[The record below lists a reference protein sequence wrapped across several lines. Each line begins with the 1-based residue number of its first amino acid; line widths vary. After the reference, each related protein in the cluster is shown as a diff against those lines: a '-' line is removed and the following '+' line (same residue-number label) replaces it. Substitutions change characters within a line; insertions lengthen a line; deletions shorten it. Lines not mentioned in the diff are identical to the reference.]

1 MRNPLAAM
9 FHRTFVTTVTTIVAP
24 LLILVTFAPF
34 VSAQDTD
41 NVIRIGYQKYG
52 TLVLLKARGSLEK
65 RLAPLHVEVKWTE
78 FPAGPQLLEG
88 LNVGSIDFGIAGEA
102 PPIFAQAAGA
112 DLVYAGYEPPASAGE
127 AILVPKDSSIRT
139 VAELKG
145 KKVALNKGSNVHFM
159 LVKLLEKAGVQY
171 KDIDTVFLT
180 PADAR
185 AAFER
190 GSVDAWAIWE
200 PFLAAAQRQTGA
212 RILADGNG
220 VVSNHQFFLA
230 SRSYAAKRADVVA
243 IVLEELAIVDQW
255 AKTNPKDAAGALQP
269 QMGLDQPTLELA
281 LSRGGYG
288 VTPMNDAVLAEQQR
302 IADTFHDLKLIPKH
316 INVRDAT
323 LQGTSAGAEA
333 RR

>member
-1 MRNPLAAM
+1 MPNSLPAM
-9 FHRTFVTTVTTIVAP
+9 FHRTIVVPILILMALAP
-24 LLILVTFAPF
+24 LAL
-34 VSAQDTD
+34 AQNADKLL
-41 NVIRIGYQKYG
+41 RIGYQKYG

-65 RLAPLHVEVKWTE
+65 RLAPLHVEVTWTE

-88 LNVGSIDFGIAGEA
+88 LNVGAIDFGIAGEA

-112 DLVYAGYEPPASAGE
+112 DLVYVGNEPPASAGE
-127 AILVPKDSSIRT
+127 AILVPKDSPIKT

-145 KKVALNKGSNVHFM
+145 KKVALNKGSNVHFL

-171 KDIDTVFLT
+171 KDIDAVFLT

-190 GSVDAWAIWE
+190 SSVDAWAIWE

-230 SRSYAAKRADVVA
+230 SRLYATKRADVVA
-243 IVLEELAIVDQW
+243 IVLEELAAVDHW
-255 AKTNPKDAAGALQP
+255 AKANPNEAAAALSP
-269 QMGLDQPTLELA
+269 QIGLDQPTLELA

-288 VTPMNDAVLAEQQR
+288 VTPVDDAVLAEQQR
-302 IADTFHDLKLIPKH
+302 IADAFYDLHLIPKR

-323 LQGTSAGAEA
+323 LQGASTGTEA
-333 RR
+333 KR

>member
-1 MRNPLAAM
+1 MRNSLPAM
-9 FHRTFVTTVTTIVAP
+9 FRHMTVATIMVQMALAP
-24 LLILVTFAPF
+24 
-34 VSAQDTD
+34 SALTQNAD
-41 NVIRIGYQKYG
+41 NVVRIGYQKYG

-88 LNVGSIDFGIAGEA
+88 LNVGAIDFGIAGEA

-112 DLVYAGYEPPASAGE
+112 DLVYVGYEPPASAGE
-127 AILVPKDSSIRT
+127 AILVPQDSPIKT
-139 VAELKG
+139 VPELKG
-145 KKVALNKGSNVHFM
+145 KKVALNKGSNVHFL
-159 LVKLLEKAGVQY
+159 LVKLLEQAGVNY
-171 KDIDTVFLT
+171 KDIDTIFLT

-230 SRSYAAKRADVVA
+230 ARSYAKKREDVIA
-243 IVLEELAIVDQW
+243 IIIDELAKVDEW
-255 AKTNPKDAAGALQP
+255 AKTDTKAAAAALQP
-269 QMGLDQPTLELA
+269 QIGLDQATLELA

-288 VTPMNDAVLAEQQR
+288 VAPVNDAVLAEQQR
-302 IADTFHDLKLIPKH
+302 IADAFYDLKLIPKH

-323 LQGTSAGAEA
+323 LQGTSTGTQAK
-333 RR
+333 R

>member
-1 MRNPLAAM
+1 MRNSLPARFRRTAVAPMLVLMALTPLALTQNA
-9 FHRTFVTTVTTIVAP
+9 
-24 LLILVTFAPF
+24 
-34 VSAQDTD
+34 D
-41 NVIRIGYQKYG
+41 NVLRIGYQKYG

-65 RLAPLHVEVKWTE
+65 RLAAMHVEVKWTE

-88 LNVGSIDFGIAGEA
+88 LNVGSIDFGTAGEA

-112 DLVYAGYEPPASAGE
+112 DLVYVGNEPPASAGE
-127 AILVPKDSSIRT
+127 AILVPKNSSIKT

-145 KKVALNKGSNVHFM
+145 KKVALNKGSNVHFL
-159 LVKLLEKAGVQY
+159 LVKLLQRAGVNY
-171 KDIDTVFLT
+171 NDVDTIFLT

-200 PFLAAAQRQTGA
+200 PFLAAAQRQTDA

-230 SRSYAAKRADVVA
+230 ARSYAKKREDVIA
-243 IVLEELAIVDQW
+243 IILDELATVDQW
-255 AKTNPKDAAGALQP
+255 AKTDTKEAAAALEP
-269 QMGLDQPTLELA
+269 QIGLDQATLELA

-288 VTPMNDAVLAEQQR
+288 VTPVNDAVLAEQQR
-302 IADTFHDLKLIPKH
+302 VADAFYDLKLIPKR

-323 LQGTSAGAEA
+323 LPGRLAGTQAQ
-333 RR
+333 R

>member
-1 MRNPLAAM
+1 MRNSLPEI
-9 FHRTFVTTVTTIVAP
+9 FHRAIVAIT
-24 LLILVTFAPF
+24 LALMALAPF
-34 VSAQDTD
+34 SLAQNTD
-41 NVIRIGYQKYG
+41 NVLRIGYQKYG

-65 RLAPLHVEVKWTE
+65 RLAPLHVDVKWTE

-88 LNVGSIDFGIAGEA
+88 LNVGSIDFGTVGEA

-112 DLVYAGYEPPASAGE
+112 DLIYVGNEPAASAAE
-127 AILVPKDSSIRT
+127 AIVVPKDSSIKT

-145 KKVALNKGSNVHFM
+145 KKVALNKGSNVHFL
-159 LVKLLEKAGVQY
+159 LVKLLERAGVNY
-171 KDIDTVFLT
+171 NDIDTIFLT

-200 PFLAAAQRQTGA
+200 PFLAAVQRQTGA

-230 SRSYAAKRADVVA
+230 ARSYAKKREDVIA
-243 IVLEELAIVDQW
+243 IILDELATVDQW
-255 AKTNPKDAAGALQP
+255 AKTDTKGAAAALEP
-269 QMGLDQPTLELA
+269 QIGLDQATLELA

-288 VTPMNDAVLAEQQR
+288 VTPVNDAVLAEQQR
-302 IADTFHDLKLIPKH
+302 VADAFYDLKLIPKR

-323 LQGTSAGAEA
+323 LPGRLAGTQAQ
-333 RR
+333 R

>member
-1 MRNPLAAM
+1 MTNFIKAK
-9 FHRTFVTTVTTIVAP
+9 FHST
-24 LLILVTFAPF
+24 ILVAILLLMALAPYAL
-34 VSAQDTD
+34 AQNAD

-65 RLAPLHVEVKWTE
+65 RIAPLHVEVKWTE

-88 LNVGSIDFGIAGEA
+88 LNVGSIDFGTAGEA

-112 DLVYAGYEPPASAGE
+112 DLVYVGNEPPASAGE
-127 AILVPKDSSIRT
+127 AILVPKNSPIKT

-145 KKVALNKGSNVHFM
+145 KKVALNKGSNVHFL
-159 LVKLLEKAGVQY
+159 LVKLLEQAGVNY
-171 KDIDTVFLT
+171 KDIDAIFLT

-190 GSVDAWAIWE
+190 GSVDAWVIWD

-230 SRSYAAKRADVVA
+230 SRSYASKRADVVA
-243 IVLEELAIVDQW
+243 IVLEELAAVDQW
-255 AKTNPKDAAGALQP
+255 AKSNPKEAAAALQP
-269 QMGLDQPTLELA
+269 QIGLDQATLELA

-288 VTPMNDAVLAEQQR
+288 VTPVSDPVLAEQQR
-302 IADTFHDLKLIPKH
+302 IADAFYDLKLIPKH

-323 LQGTSAGAEA
+323 LQGTSTGTRAK
-333 RR
+333 R

>member
-1 MRNPLAAM
+1 MRNSLPVMLQ
-9 FHRTFVTTVTTIVAP
+9 RTIVRCVLAV
-24 LLILVTFAPF
+24 LAFAPF
-34 VSAQDTD
+34 VLAQNAD

-112 DLVYAGYEPPASAGE
+112 DLVYVGSEPSASAGE
-127 AILVPKDSSIRT
+127 AILVPKDSPIRT

-145 KKVALNKGSNVHFM
+145 KKVALNKGSNVHFL

-230 SRSYAAKRADVVA
+230 SRTYAVRRADVVA

-255 AKTNPKDAAGALQP
+255 AKTNPKEAAAALQP
-269 QMGLDQPTLELA
+269 QIGLDQPTLELA

-288 VTPMNDAVLAEQQR
+288 VAPMNDAVLAEQQG
-302 IADTFHDLKLIPKH
+302 IADTFYDLRLIPKH
-316 INVRDAT
+316 INVRDAI
-323 LQGTSAGAEA
+323 LPGTSTGTQAK
-333 RR
+333 R

>member
-1 MRNPLAAM
+1 MRNSLPEI
-9 FHRTFVTTVTTIVAP
+9 FHRAIVAIT
-24 LLILVTFAPF
+24 LALMALAPF
-34 VSAQDTD
+34 SLAQNTD
-41 NVIRIGYQKYG
+41 NVLRIGYQKYG

-65 RLAPLHVEVKWTE
+65 RLAPLHVDVKWTE

-88 LNVGSIDFGIAGEA
+88 LNVGSIDFGTVGEA

-112 DLVYAGYEPPASAGE
+112 DLIYVGNEPAASAAE
-127 AILVPKDSSIRT
+127 AIVVPKDSSIKT

-145 KKVALNKGSNVHFM
+145 KKVALNKGSNVHFL
-159 LVKLLEKAGVQY
+159 LVKLLERAGVNY
-171 KDIDTVFLT
+171 NDIDTIFLT

-200 PFLAAAQRQTGA
+200 PFLAAVQRQTGA

-220 VVSNHQFFLA
+220 VVSNRQFFLA
-230 SRSYAAKRADVVA
+230 SRPYATKRADVVA
-243 IVLEELAIVDQW
+243 MILEEVAAVDQW
-255 AKTNPKDAAGALQP
+255 AKTNPKEAAAALQP
-269 QMGLDQPTLELA
+269 QIGLDQATLELA

-288 VTPMNDAVLAEQQR
+288 VTPVNDAVLAEQQR
-302 IADTFHDLKLIPKH
+302 IADAFFDLKLIPKR

-323 LQGTSAGAEA
+323 LPETSSGTQAK
-333 RR
+333 R

>member
-1 MRNPLAAM
+1 MNPSRPASFTCTILLA
-9 FHRTFVTTVTTIVAP
+9 IV
-24 LLILVTFAPF
+24 ILMALAPF
-34 VSAQDTD
+34 ALAQNSD
-41 NVIRIGYQKYG
+41 NVLRIGYQKYG

-112 DLVYAGYEPPASAGE
+112 DLVYVGNEPPGSAAE
-127 AILVPKDSSIRT
+127 AIVVPKDSPIKT

-145 KKVALNKGSNVHFM
+145 KKVALNKGSNVHYL
-159 LVKLLEKAGVQY
+159 LVKLLEQAGVKY
-171 KDIDTVFLT
+171 NEIDTIFLT

-200 PFLAAAQRQTGA
+200 PFLAAAQRQIGA
-212 RILADGNG
+212 RIIADGNG
-220 VVSNHQFFLA
+220 AVSNHQFFLA
-230 SRSYAAKRADVVA
+230 ARPYAKKRADVIA
-243 IVLEELAIVDQW
+243 IIIEELAKVDEW
-255 AKTNPKDAAGALQP
+255 AKTDTKAAAAALQP
-269 QMGLDQPTLELA
+269 QMGLDQATLELA

-288 VTPMNDAVLAEQQR
+288 VTPVSDAVMAEQQR
-302 IADTFHDLKLIPKH
+302 IADVFYDLKLIPKH

-323 LQGTSAGAEA
+323 LHGTATGTEA
-333 RR
+333 KR

>member
-1 MRNPLAAM
+1 MLLALALM
-9 FHRTFVTTVTTIVAP
+9 LTAFPPF
-24 LLILVTFAPF
+24 TFAQN
-34 VSAQDTD
+34 AD

-65 RLAPLHVEVKWTE
+65 RLAPMHVEVRWTE

-112 DLVYAGYEPPASAGE
+112 DLVYVGNEPQASAGE
-127 AILVPKDSSIRT
+127 AILVPKNSPIKS

-145 KKVALNKGSNVHFM
+145 KKVALNKGSNVHFL
-159 LVKLLEKAGVQY
+159 LVKLLEKAGVRY
-171 KDIDTVFLT
+171 NDIDPIFLT

-200 PFLAAAQRQTGA
+200 PFLAAAQIQTGA

-230 SRSYAAKRADVVA
+230 SRSYASKRADVVA
-243 IVLEELAIVDQW
+243 VALEELAAVDQW
-255 AKTNPKDAAGALQP
+255 AKTNRKDAAAALQP
-269 QMGLDQPTLELA
+269 QIGLDQATLELA
-281 LSRGGYG
+281 LSRNGYG
-288 VTPMNDAVLAEQQR
+288 VTPVSDAVLAEQQR
-302 IADTFHDLKLIPKH
+302 IADTFYDLKLIPKH

-323 LQGTSAGAEA
+323 LQTK
-333 RR
+333 R

>member
-1 MRNPLAAM
+1 MRNSKFHHTILVAISILIAAM
-9 FHRTFVTTVTTIVAP
+9 SA
-24 LLILVTFAPF
+24 A
-34 VSAQDTD
+34 SAQNAD

-65 RLAPLHVEVKWTE
+65 RLAPLHIEVKWTE

-88 LNVGSIDFGIAGEA
+88 LNVGAIDFGTVGEA

-112 DLVYAGYEPPASAGE
+112 DLIYVGNEPAASAAE
-127 AILVPKDSSIRT
+127 AILVPKDSPIKT

-145 KKVALNKGSNVHFM
+145 KKVALNKGSNVHFL

-171 KDIDTVFLT
+171 RDIDAVFLT

-200 PFLAAAQRQTGA
+200 PFLAAAQMQTGA

-230 SRSYAAKRADVVA
+230 SRPYASKRSDVVA
-243 IVLEELAIVDQW
+243 IVLEEVAAVDEW
-255 AKTNPKDAAGALQP
+255 AKTNPKEAAAALSP
-269 QMGLDQPTLELA
+269 QIGLDQPTLELA

-288 VTPMNDAVLAEQQR
+288 VVPVNDAVLAEQQR
-302 IADTFHDLKLIPKH
+302 IADSFYELKLIPKH

-323 LQGTSAGAEA
+323 LQGTSAGTQAK
-333 RR
+333 R

>member
-1 MRNPLAAM
+1 MRNSLAAM
-9 FHRTFVTTVTTIVAP
+9 FHRTIAVP
-24 LLILVTFAPF
+24 ILVLVALAPF
-34 VSAQDTD
+34 TLAQNAD
-41 NVIRIGYQKYG
+41 NVVRIGYQKYG

-65 RLAPLHVEVKWTE
+65 RLATMHVEVKWTE

-88 LNVGSIDFGIAGEA
+88 LNVGAIDFGIAGEA

-112 DLVYAGYEPPASAGE
+112 DLVYVGNEPPASAGE
-127 AILVPKDSSIRT
+127 AILVPKDSPIKT

-145 KKVALNKGSNVHFM
+145 KKVALNKGSNVHFL
-159 LVKLLEKAGVQY
+159 LVKLLEKAGVRY
-171 KDIDTVFLT
+171 TDIDTIFLT

-230 SRSYAAKRADVVA
+230 SRSYASKRADVVA
-243 IVLEELAIVDQW
+243 IVLDELATVDQW
-255 AKTNPKDAAGALQP
+255 AKTNPKEAAAALQP
-269 QMGLDQPTLELA
+269 QIGLDQATLELA

-288 VTPMNDAVLAEQQR
+288 VVPVSNAVLAEQQR
-302 IADTFHDLKLIPKH
+302 IADTFYDLKLIPKH
-316 INVRDAT
+316 INIRDAI
-323 LQGTSAGAEA
+323 LQGTSTGTQAK
-333 RR
+333 R

>member
-1 MRNPLAAM
+1 MHSSRLVKFFISVLLA
-9 FHRTFVTTVTTIVAP
+9 IVV
-24 LLILVTFAPF
+24 LMTLIPFAL
-34 VSAQDTD
+34 AQSTD
-41 NVIRIGYQKYG
+41 NIIRIGYQKYG

-88 LNVGSIDFGIAGEA
+88 LNVGAIDFGIAGEA

-112 DLVYAGYEPPASAGE
+112 DLVYVGNEPQASAGE
-127 AILVPKDSSIRT
+127 AILVPKDSPIKT

-145 KKVALNKGSNVHFM
+145 KKVALNKGSNVHFL
-159 LVKLLEKAGVQY
+159 LVKLLERAGIKY
-171 KDIDTVFLT
+171 NDIETIFLT

-190 GSVDAWAIWE
+190 GSIDAWAIWE

-230 SRSYAAKRADVVA
+230 TRAYATKRPDVIA
-243 IVLEELAIVDQW
+243 LALDELATVDQW
-255 AKTNPKDAAGALQP
+255 ARTNPKDAAALLSP
-269 QMGLDQPTLELA
+269 QIGLDQPTIELA

-288 VTPMNDAVLAEQQR
+288 VTPVGDSVLAEQQI
-302 IADTFHDLKLIPKH
+302 IADTFYNLKLIPKR
-316 INVRDAT
+316 ITIRDAT
-323 LQGTSAGAEA
+323 LQGTSTAPHAK
-333 RR
+333 R

>member
-1 MRNPLAAM
+1 MRNFLAAV
-9 FHRTFVTTVTTIVAP
+9 FHRTLVI
-24 LLILVTFAPF
+24 LILVAMALAPF
-34 VSAQDTD
+34 ALAQNAD
-41 NVIRIGYQKYG
+41 NVLRIGYQKYG

-88 LNVGSIDFGIAGEA
+88 LNVGSIDFGTVGEA

-112 DLVYAGYEPPASAGE
+112 DLVYVGNEPAASAAE
-127 AILVPKDSSIRT
+127 AIIVPSNSPIKT

-145 KKVALNKGSNVHFM
+145 KKVALNKGSNVHFL
-159 LVKLLEKAGVQY
+159 LVKLLEKAGVKY
-171 KDIDTVFLT
+171 TDIDTVFLT

-200 PFLAAAQRQTGA
+200 PFFAAAQRQTGA
-212 RILADGNG
+212 RILADGTG

-230 SRSYAAKRADVVA
+230 SRPYASKRADVVA
-243 IVLEELAIVDQW
+243 IVLEEVGAVDAW
-255 AKTNPKDAAGALQP
+255 AKTNPKQAAAALSP
-269 QMGLDQPTLELA
+269 QIGLDQATVELA

-288 VTPMNDAVLAEQQR
+288 VKPVDDAVLAEQQR
-302 IADTFHDLKLIPKH
+302 IADSFYDLKLIPKH
-316 INVRDAT
+316 INIRDAT
-323 LQGTSAGAEA
+323 LPGTAAGTQSQAK
-333 RR
+333 R

>member
-1 MRNPLAAM
+1 M
-9 FHRTFVTTVTTIVAP
+9 
-24 LLILVTFAPF
+24 TFA
-34 VSAQDTD
+34 SLGLAQNADG
-41 NVIRIGYQKYG
+41 VIRIGYQKYG

-65 RLAPLHVEVKWTE
+65 RLAPLHIEVQWTE

-88 LNVGSIDFGIAGEA
+88 LNVGAIDFGTVGEA

-112 DLVYAGYEPPASAGE
+112 DLIYVGNEPPASAAE
-127 AILVPKDSSIRT
+127 AILVPKDSPIKT

-145 KKVALNKGSNVHFM
+145 KKVALNKGSNVHFL

-171 KDIDTVFLT
+171 KDIDTIFLT

-200 PFLAAAQRQTGA
+200 PFLAAAQTQTGA

-230 SRSYAAKRADVVA
+230 SRPYATKRADAVA
-243 IVLEELAIVDQW
+243 IVLDEVAAVDQW
-255 AKTNPKDAAGALQP
+255 AKTNPKEAAAALQP
-269 QMGLDQPTLELA
+269 QIGLDQATLELA

-288 VTPMNDAVLAEQQR
+288 VTPVNDAVLAEQQR
-302 IADTFHDLKLIPKH
+302 IADAFYDLKLIPKH

-323 LQGTSAGAEA
+323 LQGTSAGTQAK
-333 RR
+333 R

>member
-1 MRNPLAAM
+1 MRNSLAVM
-9 FHRTFVTTVTTIVAP
+9 FHSTIVAP
-24 LLILVTFAPF
+24 VLVLMALAQFA
-34 VSAQDTD
+34 SAQSAD
-41 NVIRIGYQKYG
+41 NVLRIGYQKYG

-88 LNVGSIDFGIAGEA
+88 LNVGSIDFGTVGEA

-112 DLVYAGYEPPASAGE
+112 DLVYVANEPPASAAE
-127 AILVPKDSSIRT
+127 AIVVPKDSPIKT

-145 KKVALNKGSNVHFM
+145 KKVALNKGSNVHFL
-159 LVKLLEKAGVQY
+159 LVKLLEKAGVRY
-171 KDIDTVFLT
+171 TDIDTIFLT

-230 SRSYAAKRADVVA
+230 SRSYATKRADVVA
-243 IVLEELAIVDQW
+243 IVTEELASVDQW
-255 AKTNPKDAAGALQP
+255 AKTNPKEAAAALQP
-269 QMGLDQPTLELA
+269 QIGLDQATLELA
-281 LSRGGYG
+281 VSRGGYG
-288 VTPMNDAVLAEQQR
+288 VMPVSDTVLAEQQR
-302 IADTFHDLKLIPKH
+302 IADAFYDLKLIPKH

-323 LQGTSAGAEA
+323 LQGASTGTQAK
-333 RR
+333 R

>member
-1 MRNPLAAM
+1 MGNSLPAK
-9 FHRTFVTTVTTIVAP
+9 FYNT
-24 LLILVTFAPF
+24 ILVATLTLTVFAPF
-34 VSAQDTD
+34 TLAQNAD

-65 RLAPLHVEVKWTE
+65 RLAPLHVQVKWTE

-88 LNVGSIDFGIAGEA
+88 LNVGSIDFGTVGEA

-112 DLVYAGYEPPASAGE
+112 DLVYVGNEPPASTGE
-127 AILVPKDSSIRT
+127 AILVPKNSPIKS

-145 KKVALNKGSNVHFM
+145 KKVALNKGSNVHFL
-159 LVKLLEKAGVQY
+159 LVKLLEKAGVRY
-171 KDIDTVFLT
+171 TDIDAVFLT

-200 PFLAAAQRQTGA
+200 PFLAAAQTQTGA
-212 RILADGNG
+212 RILANGNG

-230 SRSYAAKRADVVA
+230 SRPYASKRGDVVA
-243 IVLEELAIVDQW
+243 IVLEELAAIDQW
-255 AKTNPKDAAGALQP
+255 AKANPKDAATALSP
-269 QMGLDQPTLELA
+269 QIGLDQPTLELA

-288 VTPMNDAVLAEQQR
+288 VTPVSDAVLTEQQA
-302 IADTFHDLKLIPKH
+302 IADSFYELKLIPKR

-323 LQGTSAGAEA
+323 LQGAVPETQSHAK
-333 RR
+333 R

>member
-1 MRNPLAAM
+1 MRNSLAAKL
-9 FHRTFVTTVTTIVAP
+9 HGTIMVP
-24 LLILVTFAPF
+24 ILVIAAFTPFAL
-34 VSAQDTD
+34 AQNAD
-41 NVIRIGYQKYG
+41 NVLRIGYQKYG

-65 RLAPLHVEVKWTE
+65 RLAPMHVEVKWTE

-88 LNVGSIDFGIAGEA
+88 LNVGSIDFGTVGEA

-112 DLVYAGYEPPASAGE
+112 DLVYVGNEPPASAAE
-127 AILVPKDSSIRT
+127 AILVPKDSPIKT

-145 KKVALNKGSNVHFM
+145 KRVALNKGSNVHFL
-159 LVKLLEKAGVQY
+159 LVRLLEKAGVQY
-171 KDIDTVFLT
+171 RDIDTVFLT

-190 GSVDAWAIWE
+190 DSVDAWAIWE

-212 RILADGNG
+212 RIIADGNG

-230 SRSYAAKRADVVA
+230 SRSYDSKRADVVA
-243 IVLEELAIVDQW
+243 IVLDEVATVDEW
-255 AKTNPKDAAGALQP
+255 AKTNPKEAAAALSP
-269 QMGLDQPTLELA
+269 QIGLDQPTLELA

-288 VTPMNDAVLAEQQR
+288 VTPVSDTVLAEQQK
-302 IADTFHDLKLIPKH
+302 IADSFYDLKLIPKH

-323 LQGTSAGAEA
+323 LQGTSTGTQAK
-333 RR
+333 R

>member
-1 MRNPLAAM
+1 MRNSLPARFRRTAVAPMLVLMALTPLALTQNA
-9 FHRTFVTTVTTIVAP
+9 
-24 LLILVTFAPF
+24 
-34 VSAQDTD
+34 D
-41 NVIRIGYQKYG
+41 NVLRIGYQKYG

-65 RLAPLHVEVKWTE
+65 RLAAMHVEVKWTE

-88 LNVGSIDFGIAGEA
+88 LNVGSIDFGTAGEA

-112 DLVYAGYEPPASAGE
+112 DLVYVGNEPPASAGE
-127 AILVPKDSSIRT
+127 AILVPKNSSIKT

-145 KKVALNKGSNVHFM
+145 KKVALNKGSNVHFL
-159 LVKLLEKAGVQY
+159 LVKLLQRAGVNY
-171 KDIDTVFLT
+171 NDIDTIFLT

-200 PFLAAAQRQTGA
+200 PFLAAAQRQTDA

-230 SRSYAAKRADVVA
+230 ARPFALKRADVVA
-243 IVLEELAIVDQW
+243 IVLEEVAAVDQW
-255 AKTNPKDAAGALQP
+255 AKTNHKEAAAALQP
-269 QMGLDQPTLELA
+269 QIGLDQATLELA

-288 VTPMNDAVLAEQQR
+288 VTPVSDAVLAEQQR
-302 IADTFHDLKLIPKH
+302 IADAFYNLKLIPKH
-316 INVRDAT
+316 INIRDAT
-323 LQGTSAGAEA
+323 LRGTLTGTQAK
-333 RR
+333 R